1 MTVVQ
6 SLASVVPASPEETE
20 MPLPNR
26 MQDDTDKGM
35 KHQAES
41 TDAARKKRSGEAA
54 VQPQYHHD
62 RRQELVPEVISST
75 RSCST
80 CTGRC

>member
-20 MPLPNR
+20 MPLLNR
-26 MQDDTDKGM
+26 RQDDTDKGM